1 MKLYAVILVLA
12 FSIKGFSQNLN
23 IQSPVRMLALGDS
36 YTIGQSVATGMRWP
50 TQLGD
55 SLIKRG
61 YQIDEIRYI
70 ATTGWRTDDL
80 VQAIKGQN
88 LQSQNYNLV
97 SLLIG
102 VNNQFQHA
110 PFSKYES
117 EFPALLDSA
126 IRYAGGDPSRVFVV
140 SIPDYAFTPYGQGS
154 SNPNTI
160 SIELDQYNNYAK
172 SIADAKG
179 VVFFNITPIS
189 RLGVQKPEYVAN
201 DNLHPS
207 GIQYTE
213 WVKLMLEFIDSQTA
227 ANSRKEIEI
236 LESYF
241 PNPVNDVLNIR
252 LSEGFQDKKV
262 KIQIINMEG
271 KVLMKQTMKNTTD
284 SIRVNDLDVGLY
296 FLKLSTG
303 KRSQLIKIALVR

>member
-1 MKLYAVILVLA
+1 M
-12 FSIKGFSQNLN
+12 SLN
-23 IQSPVRMLALGDS
+23 
-36 YTIGQSVATGMRWP
+36 
-50 TQLGD
+50 
-55 SLIKRG
+55 
-61 YQIDEIRYI
+61 
-70 ATTGWRTDDL
+70 
-80 VQAIKGQN
+80 
-88 LQSQNYNLV
+88 
-97 SLLIG
+97 
-102 VNNQFQHA
+102 FQH
-110 PFSKYES
+110 FWI
-117 EFPALLDSA
+117 L
-126 IRYAGGDPSRVFVV
+126 RYAGGDPSRVFVV

>member
-1 MKLYAVILVLA
+1 M
-12 FSIKGFSQNLN
+12 
-23 IQSPVRMLALGDS
+23 
-36 YTIGQSVATGMRWP
+36 
-50 TQLGD
+50 
-55 SLIKRG
+55 
-61 YQIDEIRYI
+61 
-70 ATTGWRTDDL
+70 
-80 VQAIKGQN
+80 
-88 LQSQNYNLV
+88 
-97 SLLIG
+97 
-102 VNNQFQHA
+102 
-110 PFSKYES
+110 
-117 EFPALLDSA
+117 DSA

>member
-1 MKLYAVILVLA
+1 MKQYAVILVLA
-12 FSIKGFSQNLN
+12 FSIKGFSQNIN
-23 IQSPVRMLALGDS
+23 IQSPVRLLALGDS
-36 YTIGQSVATGMRWP
+36 YTIGQSVAAEMRWP

-55 SLIKRG
+55 SLNKRG

-70 ATTGWRTDDL
+70 ATTGWRTDNL
-80 VQAIKGQN
+80 VQAIKGQK
-88 LQSQNYNLV
+88 LQIQNYNLV

-102 VNNQFQHA
+102 VNNQFQHT
-110 PFSKYES
+110 PFSKYQS

-140 SIPDYAFTPYGQGS
+140 SIPDYAFSPYGQS
-154 SNPNTI
+154 TSNPNAI
-160 SIELDQYNNYAK
+160 STDLDNYNAYAK
-172 SIADAKG
+172 QIAENKG

-189 RLGVQKPEYVAN
+189 RLGVQKPEYVAG
-201 DNLHPS
+201 DGLHPS
-207 GIQYTE
+207 GIQYRE
-213 WVKLMLEFIDSQTA
+213 WVKLMLEYIDNQTA
-227 ANSRKEIEI
+227 SASSKGIKI

-252 LSEGFQDKKV
+252 LNQAFENKKV

-271 KVLMKQTMKNTTD
+271 KVLLKQTMRTSSD

-303 KRSQLIKIALVR
+303 RRYQLVKFALVR

>member
-227 ANSRKEIEI
+227 ANSR
-236 LESYF
+236 
-241 PNPVNDVLNIR
+241 
-252 LSEGFQDKKV
+252 EG
-262 KIQIINMEG
+262 N
-271 KVLMKQTMKNTTD
+271 
-284 SIRVNDLDVGLY
+284 
-296 FLKLSTG
+296 
-303 KRSQLIKIALVR
+303 